1 MGRFENCLKII
12 FGTETTPIETLMFE
26 TVAWW
31 PGLALQKKGY
41 LEHLEHEI
49 NKELVVLVQMLKYNL
64 KLQTMWLAPGVGP
77 VKIETLDGYA
87 ELIDFEIK

>member
-1 MGRFENCLKII
+1 
-12 FGTETTPIETLMFE
+12 MFE
-26 TVAWW
+26 TVAWG

-77 VKIETLDGYA
+77 VQIETLDGYA
-87 ELIDFEIK
+87 ELIDFNIK